1 MKVSR
6 TWLRLSSLAS
16 MLMALASAAG
26 VFVPAV
32 YANETPSWA
41 AQGTGQ
47 DVVNLVIVFPLLLVS
62 TWYVGK
68 ESVRA
73 FLIWI
78 GTLIYVVY
86 SYVIYAFFVHFGPMF
101 LVYVAALGS
110 SAYALAGATT
120 QVDIEQLRS
129 HWPPSFRV
137 RSVSIF
143 LMIVGVAFG
152 GMWLAAIARALAS
165 GTAPEGV
172 AAIGLPVNPV
182 HVLDL
187 AFLLPLAILTGVSHW
202 RRRAFGVVFTTPI
215 LVFSVLMAAAIVS
228 MTYFMRARG
237 VLASLGVV
245 PIMAGAIGVGVAS
258 SVVMIG
264 GMRPTTQTLGIS
276 RTH

>member
-1 MKVSR
+1 
-6 TWLRLSSLAS
+6 

-264 GMRPTTQTLGIS
+264 GMRPTTRTLGVS
-276 RTH
+276 RSR

>member
-264 GMRPTTQTLGIS
+264 GMRPTTRTLGVS
-276 RTH
+276 RSR

>member
-26 VFVPAV
+26 LFVPAV

-41 AQGTGQ
+41 AQGRGQ

-62 TWYVGK
+62 AWYVGK

-137 RSVSIF
+137 RSVSIY
-143 LMIVGVAFG
+143 LIIIGVAFG
-152 GMWLAAIARALAS
+152 GMWLAAIARALAN

-187 AFLLPLAILTGVSHW
+187 AFLLPLAILTGVAHW

-237 VLASLGVV
+237 VLASLGIV

-264 GMRPTTQTLGIS
+264 GMRPTTPTLGVS